1 VVNNIIQVELPS
13 VAKITYE
20 LVYKIKVLLGIL
32 AGLTPYTLNVSDIA
46 SKLCTSRD
54 SVYKML
60 ELMQKAGLI
69 RCLYQKSSGM
79 KMLQKPEKIL
89 FDNTN
94 LMHALSPN
102 ADIGTLRETFV
113 ANMLASHKLSMPEKG
128 DILVDNEYLFEVG
141 GHDKGFRQIA
151 NISKSYIVVDG
162 IDVGIDNKI
171 PLYLFGLLY

>member
-1 VVNNIIQVELPS
+1 
-13 VAKITYE
+13 
-20 LVYKIKVLLGIL
+20 
-32 AGLTPYTLNVSDIA
+32 
-46 SKLCTSRD
+46 
-54 SVYKML
+54 
-60 ELMQKAGLI
+60 
-69 RCLYQKSSGM
+69 M
-79 KMLQKPEKIL
+79 KKLQKPEKIL